1 MELNQ
6 KYWEER
12 YQKNETGWDV
22 GEITK
27 PLKTYF
33 DSLKDKSISILIP
46 GAGNAYEAEYLHNL
60 GFKNITIVD
69 LAPSALAN
77 IKKRIPNF
85 DETHL
90 ICDDF
95 FNHTTKYDLI
105 VEQTFFCALNPSLRE
120 QYAKKMNELLTEKGL
135 LVGVLFNDLLNR
147 DKPPFGGNTEEYKSL
162 FSKYFTIEK
171 LEECYNS
178 IAPRK
183 GREVFIKFR
192 KK

>member
-22 GEITK
+22 GEITT

-33 DSLKDKSISILIP
+33 DSLNDKSISILIP

-77 IKKRIPNF
+77 IKKRIPDFN
-85 DETHL
+85 EQHL

-120 QYAKKMNELLTEKGL
+120 QYAKKMSELLTNNGL
-135 LVGVLFNDLLNR
+135 LVGVLFNDVLNI
-147 DKPPFGGNTEEYKSL
+147 DKPPFGGNTNEYKQL
-162 FSKYFTIEK
+162 FNNYFTIEK

-178 IAPRK
+178 ILPRK